1 MNKII
6 RWIRIGLALL
16 TFALVAFVVAAAV
29 FWNVMSF
36 VLATLYLV
44 TAALAVLLALAF
56 GGYVVKRRSRL

>member
-6 RWIRIGLALL
+6 GWIRIGLAVL
-16 TFALVAFVVAAAV
+16 TVTLVAFVVAAAV

-36 VLATLYLV
+36 ILAALYLV
-44 TAALAVLLALAF
+44 TAAVAALLALAF